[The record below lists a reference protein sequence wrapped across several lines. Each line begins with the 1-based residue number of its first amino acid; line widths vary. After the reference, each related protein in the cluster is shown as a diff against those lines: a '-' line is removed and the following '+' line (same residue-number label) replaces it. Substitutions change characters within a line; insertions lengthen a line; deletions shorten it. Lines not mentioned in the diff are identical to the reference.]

1 MKPSLRQSIGL
12 TLMTMTLLIHPLAN
26 HVGAAGSYKEKQ
38 QQNQQQQS
46 KQKQALS
53 NKKTQLSK
61 AQQKVYAIDQQIN
74 GLTLQVVE
82 NQQKIDQNTRQ
93 IKRLEQK
100 IRLLKEK
107 ITKQEKMLG
116 DRLAVRQAKADQDP
130 LLEAVFGAKDVG
142 DMISRF
148 NAFNTI
154 AESDASLL
162 KDYEQNKQQLATA
175 QKKLRQ
181 TRLDLI
187 DDRTNLKN
195 KQRELKAEKTKRT
208 SLLNRLKSEKRSIET
223 TILSLK
229 DASAQLKAQEAAAK
243 AAAKAA
249 KQQAAAQSAQ
259 PASSTK
265 ASTKVIS
272 KATGK
277 FIKPAAGSVSQ
288 GMGAASGS
296 NGYAYHNGIDLA
308 GPVNSPIVA
317 SASGVVIQ
325 ASSGGPYGNHVYLSH
340 NIGGKTYT
348 TVYAHMNSLTVKAGQ
363 NVKQGQQ
370 IGNLGSTG
378 NSTGP
383 HLHFEIHD
391 GGYQYNANGR
401 TNELNPS
408 DFF

>member
-1 MKPSLRQSIGL
+1 MKSSFKQMFGL
-12 TLMTMTLLIHPLAN
+12 SFITMTLLITPLA
-26 HVGAAGSYKEKQ
+26 HPVSAASSYKEKQ

-46 KQKQALS
+46 KQKRALS
-53 NKKTQLSK
+53 DKKNQLSK
-61 AQQKVYAIDQQIN
+61 AQQEVYALDQQIN

-82 NQQKIDQNTRQ
+82 NQQKIDRNQKQ
-93 IKRLEQK
+93 IQLLERK
-100 IRLLKEK
+100 IETLRKK
-107 ITKQEKMLG
+107 IDKQEKMLG
-116 DRLAVRQAKADQDP
+116 DRLAVRQSKADQDP

-162 KDYEQNKQQLATA
+162 KDYEQNKQQLAVA
-175 QKKLRQ
+175 QKDLEQ
-181 TRLDLI
+181 TRADLI
-187 DDRTNLKN
+187 HDRALLKK

-208 SLLNRLKSEKRSIET
+208 ALLKRLKSEKRTIET

-229 DASAQLKAQEAAAK
+229 DAANQLKAQEAAAR
-243 AAAKAA
+243 AARIAEE
-249 KQQAAAQSAQ
+249 QAVAQSKTS
-259 PASSTK
+259 ASVAK
-265 ASTKVIS
+265 ASTKVLS
-272 KATGK
+272 QAKGK
-277 FIKPAAGSVSQ
+277 FIKPAAGSISQ

-317 SASGVVIQ
+317 SAGGTVIQ

-340 NIGGKTYT
+340 SIGGKTFT
-348 TVYAHMNSLTVKAGQ
+348 TVYAHMNSLTIKQGQ
-363 NVKQGQQ
+363 QVKQGQQ